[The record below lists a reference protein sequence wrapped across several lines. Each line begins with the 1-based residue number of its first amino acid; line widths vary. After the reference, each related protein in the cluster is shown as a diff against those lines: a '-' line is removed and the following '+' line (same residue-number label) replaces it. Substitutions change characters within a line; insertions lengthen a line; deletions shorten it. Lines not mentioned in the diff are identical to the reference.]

1 MNDDQGAR
9 VDVDLMRAIL
19 DHLVS
24 HPHAA
29 DSALGVARWW
39 LGAHGVALA
48 LPDVELAL
56 KQLVDSHDL
65 RQESLA
71 DGTTLYSKDWTHP
84 QTHPQE
90 P

>member
-1 MNDDQGAR
+1 MNDKQSAR
-9 VDVDLMRAIL
+9 VDADLVRAIFE
-19 DHLVS
+19 HLAS

-39 LGAHGVALA
+39 LGAHAVALA

-84 QTHPQE
+84 QPHPQE